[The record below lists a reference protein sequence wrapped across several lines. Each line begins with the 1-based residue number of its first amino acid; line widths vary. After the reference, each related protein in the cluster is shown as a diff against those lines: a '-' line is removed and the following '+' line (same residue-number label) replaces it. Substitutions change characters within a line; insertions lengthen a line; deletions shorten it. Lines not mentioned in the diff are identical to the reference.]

1 MSEFFNIFDAS
12 SPLIVV
18 VDENRDEIERV
29 IEKVLLHLDPQARVS
44 SNLAEVSHELL
55 QRSEGKS
62 KNDNTIIAQKI
73 ISEDDPDKYDFIH
86 IDNIATQGKEYS
98 IGAIV
103 GLVSQRSIDDI
114 LTNSKSMEK
123 FALSKATMV
132 ESDSLMT
139 YLSE

>member
-18 VDENRDEIERV
+18 VDEDRDGM
-29 IEKVLLHLDPQARVS
+29 EKVLESVLSHLDPQARVS

-86 IDNIATQGKEYS
+86 MDNIATQGGRYNV
-98 IGAIV
+98 GAVV
-103 GLVSQRSIDDI
+103 GLVSCRNIDDI